1 MKTTTF
7 KIHLIAFLFIIP
19 IFFNSS
25 CGLTSDKDLT
35 ALKEKTFV
43 DGGTIGDY
51 FNDLAGI
58 GGKVVWENVKSDEE
72 NVKRYKVSVTRS
84 KSVHHPDVEV
94 TFIYDTNTQ
103 NIAVHEAL
111 FQGHP
116 QTLSDLDAC
125 FSSLKLV
132 MSSGYQLTD

>member
-1 MKTTTF
+1 MKTTY
-7 KIHLIAFLFIIP
+7 KIQLIAFLFIIP

-25 CGLTSDKDLT
+25 CGVSSDKDLI
-35 ALKEKTFV
+35 ALKDKMFV
-43 DGGTIGDY
+43 GGKTIGEY
-51 FNDLAGI
+51 FNDIAGI
-58 GGKVVWENVKSDEE
+58 GGIVVWENIKSDDE
-72 NVKRYKVSVTRS
+72 NVKRYKVSITRS
-84 KSVHHPDVEV
+84 KSIHATDVDV

-111 FQGHP
+111 FHGHP

-132 MSSGYQLTD
+132 MSSGWELTD